1 MSIDCV
7 KIKETFK
14 SKMPT
19 IKGRSEKLFN
29 SIMSYV
35 MIEKKTFIDTIEL
48 QIKDK
53 ANSTQIN
60 IINKSIKNNKIKNI
74 KLDDIGAIPVAKQG
88 ELITLVNNFVMCLKM
103 DILNL
108 LKKKILEETN
118 KNMPNIIKNFNN
130 NIKKMTL

>member
-1 MSIDCV
+1 MNMDCG

-19 IKGRSEKLFN
+19 IKGRSVKLFD

-35 MIEKKTFIDTIEL
+35 ENEKKIFIDTIEL

-53 ANSTQIN
+53 ENSTQIN
-60 IINKSIKNNKIKNI
+60 IINKSIKNNKVKNI
-74 KLDDIGAIPVAKQG
+74 KLDDIGVIPTAKQG
-88 ELITLVNNFVMCLKM
+88 DLITLVNNFVMCLKM

-118 KNMPNIIKNFNN
+118 KNMSNIIKSFNT